1 VHSVCRILVVEDR
14 PDVLR
19 LLESILSDAGYRCLS
34 AHDAG
39 EAREAIRADRP
50 NLIVL
55 DVLLGREGGLALA
68 SSLAPLKIPIVF
80 ITGDHSLEHEL
91 LGTGRRYL
99 LKPFRGD
106 ALLHAIER
114 TLQEEQAQCALPVA
128 DAMGGNKPNKLPPH
142 LRIVK

>member
-34 AHDAG
+34 AHDPD
-39 EAREAIRADRP
+39 EAREAIRAGRP
-50 NLIVL
+50 NLVVL
-55 DVLLGREGGLALA
+55 DVLLGHESGLALA
-68 SSLAPLKIPIVF
+68 SSLAPSNIPIVF

-91 LGTGRRYL
+91 VATGRRYL

-106 ALLHAIER
+106 ALLRIIER
-114 TLQEEQAQCALPVA
+114 TLQDEQAQCAPPVA
-128 DAMGGNKPNKLPPH
+128 DAMGGNKPNRLPPH